1 MEYTYP
7 DYYEEFHCTADRC
20 PDTCCAG
27 WQICIDKKSLKK
39 YLRLKGPFGN
49 RLKNSIDRKES
60 CFYRYQDRCALLND
74 GNLCDIC
81 LEIGEEYLC
90 KTCAEYP
97 RHTEEYENV
106 REVSLSLSCPEA
118 ATIMLSRRGKTEF
131 VTQVRKEKEEND
143 KDFDFFLYTKLSDM
157 RKMIFD
163 IIQNRELSMANR
175 MAVAAA
181 TVHDLQRRISSE
193 RLCDI
198 DAMLERFQSRA
209 FTDRALQ
216 KLAAYGNDPER
227 RYELIQEMLMTLHE
241 LERLQD
247 TWRGE
252 LWNDEWL
259 LYGSMTKE
267 QYIRRR
273 KAFLKGNPEWEIQKE
288 QLLVYFVYTYF
299 CGAVYDG
306 EAYRKL
312 KMCEVHILLL
322 EELLFALWLREDRSL
337 PREKMLRVVYR
348 YAREVE
354 HSDWNLEYME
364 QVVGRRSTFSLTN
377 MLTVI
382 LSG

>member
-7 DYYEEFHCTADRC
+7 DYYNEFHCTADRC

-27 WQICIDKKSLKK
+27 WQICIDQKSLKK
-39 YLRLKGPFGN
+39 YLRMKGPFGS
-49 RLKNSIDRKES
+49 RLKNSIDRKQA
-60 CFYRYQDRCALLND
+60 CFYRYQNRCAFLNEE
-74 GNLCDIC
+74 NLCDIC
-81 LEIGEEYLC
+81 LEMGEEHLC

-118 ATIMLSRRGKTEF
+118 ASIMLNRRGKTEF
-131 VTQVRKEKEEND
+131 VTEIRDEKEEHYQ
-143 KDFDFFLYTKLSDM
+143 DFDFFLYTKLLDM
-157 RKMIFD
+157 RQTIFG

-181 TVHDLQRRISSE
+181 MTHDLQRRISAE
-193 RLCDI
+193 RLCDA
-198 DAMLERFQSRA
+198 DEMLERFQSRE
-209 FTDRALQ
+209 FLDKALR
-216 KLAAYGNDPER
+216 KVSVYGNAPER

-259 LYGSMTKE
+259 LYGTMTKE
-267 QYIRRR
+267 QYIRCR
-273 KAFLKGNPEWEIQKE
+273 KAFLKGLPEWEIQKE
-288 QLLVYFVYTYF
+288 QLLVYFIYTYF

-306 EAYRKL
+306 KAYPKL
-312 KMCEVHILLL
+312 KMCEAHILLL
-322 EELLFALWLREDRSL
+322 EELLFAAWLRENRSL
-337 PREKMLRVVYR
+337 PPEEMLRVVYR

-364 QVVGRRSTFSLTN
+364 RVVGKREPFSLEN